1 MTVAEPPVHLLDKP
15 ALWIGQE
22 SLTETSGGR
31 SDHVYAGTGRVT
43 TEVVLAGPAEI
54 DQAVAL
60 ARASWPAWRDL
71 GADVRR
77 DTLLRLADLVLA
89 EAEELSRLQSL
100 EIGLPVRLARQ
111 MPAMVAD
118 HLRYYAGWCDK
129 IGGEVVPTWPVRSL
143 DYTLDEPYGVIAG
156 IIPWNG
162 ALMSMAQLLGP
173 ALAAGN
179 AIVVK
184 PSELAPFVAS
194 RIGRLA
200 VRAGVPE
207 GVVVVVPGGAAA
219 GRALAAHPGV
229 DKVHFTGSAQ
239 TGRSV
244 LAGAAQQL
252 TPVALELGG
261 KSAHLV
267 FDDADLRFAAR
278 IAMSGAVALAGQGCA
293 NGTRVL
299 VHRSVHDQVV
309 ETMAARLRR
318 VAFGDPA
325 AERTVMGPVVSE
337 GSCARILAVIDRARA
352 AGATLVT
359 GGNRAGGELAD
370 GFFVEPTVFT
380 GVAPDAEL
388 TQEEVFGPVL
398 AVYPF
403 DSEEE
408 AIALADG
415 TRYGL
420 GAYLHTRDLRR
431 THRVCRALAAG
442 SVWVN
447 GAPGLLASAPFGG
460 VKQSGSGRIG
470 GAAGLREFLRPKN
483 VWIPG

>member
-1 MTVAEPPVHLLDKP
+1 MAVAEPEVHLLDKP
-15 ALWIGQE
+15 ALWIGPE

-31 SDHVYAGTGRVT
+31 GEHVHAATGRVT

-54 DQAVAL
+54 DQAVAV

-89 EAEELSRLQSL
+89 EADELSRLQSL
-100 EIGLPVRLARQ
+100 EIGLPVQLARQ

-118 HLRYYAGWCDK
+118 YFRYYAGWCDK

-162 ALMSMAQLLGP
+162 ALMAMAQLLGP

-219 GRALAAHPGV
+219 GQALAAHPGV
-229 DKVHFTGSAQ
+229 DKVHFTGSAR
-239 TGRSV
+239 TGRAV
-244 LAGAAQQL
+244 LTGAAEQL

-337 GSCARILAVIDRARA
+337 ASCTRILAVIDRARA

-359 GGNRAGGELAD
+359 GGHRAGGELAG

-403 DSEEE
+403 DTEEE

-420 GAYLHTRDLRR
+420 GAYLHTKDLRR